1 MPGPVHKPKNK
12 PTPRIHAEVIKAW
25 ADGAEIEYKEDGHW
39 FLIDKPTWQGATEY
53 RVRITPAPKRE
64 PLTVRVFACDGE
76 VSLYTESGTPL
87 SYENY
92 IGEFVLTPK
101 EQT

>member
-1 MPGPVHKPKNK
+1 MGTPHKHSE
-12 PTPRIHAEVIKAW
+12 IIKAW
-25 ADGAEIEYKEDGHW
+25 ADGADIEYKEDGHW

-64 PLTVRVFACDGE
+64 PLTVHVYSYDN
-76 VSLYTESGTPL
+76 GTIWL
-87 SYENY
+87 SSQGDLVKCGDYL
-92 IGEFVLTPK
+92 GEFVLTPK

>member
-25 ADGAEIEYKEDGHW
+25 ADGADIEYKEDGHW
-39 FLIDKPTWQGATEY
+39 FLIDTPTWQGATEY

-64 PLTVRVFACDGE
+64 PLTVHVYSDAGNFLWLSRSDGQE
-76 VSLYTESGTPL
+76 GGTYL
-87 SYENY
+87 
-92 IGEFVLTPK
+92 GAFVLQPK